1 MNSVSS
7 RLSLVSPD
15 RLSHLTP
22 PGSIEPGSETE
33 TVRRE
38 SEYDPLMLPLLG
50 EIARH
55 WQRIHPGDLTAPEAL
70 RLFLG
75 VLTDISER
83 IEGGR

>member
-15 RLSHLTP
+15 RLSHLT

-70 RLFLG
+70 RLLG